1 MFLDAD
7 SRRAA
12 DRIEAIFPQSRDLVR
27 LRTKYFDDHLD
38 ACAVAQFRQVVIL
51 GAGLDTRAVRKG
63 GSALRF
69 FEIDDVATLELK
81 RSAYRRRAVHVDAI
95 FIPGNYLTDGL
106 VPLLAAS
113 GFDFELPTCFIW
125 EGNTMYHAIEDVAD
139 LLATVRDRVRRFRI
153 AFDYLS
159 DAVIDKT
166 TGDAGV
172 TRLVEGFEAMG
183 APWRSGIRDLPAFAR
198 ELKLRVVNDLRT
210 AELYRR
216 YWQGAADDVA
226 DLRLL
231 LGLHAGAVARRRP
244 AVSGDGD
251 SCSERACADSSHG
264 SEPHTTRTVVGDLV
278 LRLPDFR
285 QQHRVI
291 GGFHP
296 SFAGDLETLENPD
309 RVLRVLHEQHALAAA
324 LLPHRDCGHV
334 RGRRASAMPAISSAW
349 RASGCNR
356 A

>member
-1 MFLDAD
+1 MPEVRNVTGTAFVVAEFRATENHEPAPLYHDPIVGMFLDAD

-125 EGNTMYHAIEDVAD
+125 EGNTMYHAMEDVAD

-210 AELYRR
+210 ADLYRR
-216 YWQGAADDVA
+216 YWQGRPMTSPIFDFYSVCT
-226 DLRLL
+226 LEPL
-231 LGLHAGAVARRRP
+231 P
-244 AVSGDGD
+244 AV
-251 SCSERACADSSHG
+251 
-264 SEPHTTRTVVGDLV
+264 
-278 LRLPDFR
+278 
-285 QQHRVI
+285 
-291 GGFHP
+291 
-296 SFAGDLETLENPD
+296 D
-309 RVLRVLHEQHALAAA
+309 RR
-324 LLPHRDCGHV
+324 
-334 RGRRASAMPAISSAW
+334 
-349 RASGCNR
+349 
-356 A
+356 